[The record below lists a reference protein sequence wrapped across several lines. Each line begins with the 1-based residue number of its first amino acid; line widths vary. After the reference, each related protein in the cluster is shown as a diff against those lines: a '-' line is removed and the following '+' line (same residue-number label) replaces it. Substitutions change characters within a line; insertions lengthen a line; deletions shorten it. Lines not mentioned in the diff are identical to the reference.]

1 VDEPARS
8 DVHSALENELHF
20 VLALGGF
27 ALRTAGATLV
37 THERLPSPRFNFV
50 EVHGVAPERQ
60 TAFFERTLDHYFQ
73 RAIRPTFRL
82 HPPVP
87 SHLDSALRRL
97 GLQPRADPL
106 DLLVDSG
113 APGDGPSPGGRVRAA
128 TLDDLDDVCSFWTTE
143 RERPEFRSALEV
155 AWSHPNP
162 GERLRPL
169 LALSE
174 ARPVSA
180 ALVYERGT
188 TSGVYAVATRP
199 DARGQ
204 GAASALVAFA
214 RSPAFAGARTR
225 SSIFAG
231 TPRLRSRLQ
240 RLGFSVAASFTE
252 YELPRDAQLAVPP
265 PGPPGPPRWRPPR
278 RP

>member
-1 VDEPARS
+1 M
-8 DVHSALENELHF
+8 HLALENELHF

-27 ALRTAGATLV
+27 ALRTAGATFV

-50 EVHGVAPERQ
+50 EVHDVAPDRQ
-60 TAFFERTLDHYFQ
+60 TAFFERALDHYFQ

-82 HPPVP
+82 RLPAPA
-87 SHLDSALRRL
+87 HLESSLRQL
-97 GLQPRADPL
+97 GLRPKVDSL
-106 DLLVDSG
+106 DLLLDDRTPV
-113 APGDGPSPGGRVRAA
+113 DGPALKDRVRPA
-128 TLDDLDDVCSFWTTE
+128 TKADLDDVCSFWTAE
-143 RERPEFRSALEV
+143 RERPEFKAALEV

-180 ALVYERGT
+180 ALVYERG
-188 TSGVYAVATRP
+188 GWAGIYAVATRA

-204 GAASALVAFA
+204 GAASALVDFA
-214 RSPAFAGARTR
+214 RSPAFAGPGTR
-225 SSIFAG
+225 ALIFAG
-231 TPRLRSRLQ
+231 TPRLRSRLE
-240 RLGFSVAASFTE
+240 RLGFSVAASFAE

-265 PGPPGPPRWRPPR
+265 PGPAGPPRWRPPR
-278 RP
+278 GT